1 MVDEDEDE
9 GGGGGGAPAWMA
21 TFADLATLLLTFF
34 VLLLSFAEMDVIEFK
49 AALGSVKNALGVVSK
64 RPGELEGSSP
74 TPINFEDSNA
84 SLKSDKGLPNELVPI
99 QQLIRNKNMDGSMKL
114 IVTEK
119 NIILR
124 VNGLFPSGTAELQ
137 PKDFVQLDIITALCR
152 LYSQPV
158 MVEAHTDDR
167 AIHSAVFPSNWELSA
182 HRAAAVARYLER
194 AGGVDP
200 ERISPTGYGPWRP
213 LVPNDSPAHRA
224 QNRRV
229 DIILARKRDVP
240 IQVNDS
246 RGW

>member
-1 MVDEDEDE
+1 MYEADEDE
-9 GGGGGGAPAWMA
+9 GGAEGAPAWMA
-21 TFADLATLLLTFF
+21 TFADLSTLLLTFF
-34 VLLLSFAEMDVIEFK
+34 VLLLSFANMDVIEFK
-49 AALGSVKNALGVVSK
+49 AALGSVKNALGVVTK

-84 SLKSDKGLPNELVPI
+84 SSKSDKGLPNELIPI
-99 QQLIRNKNMDGSMKL
+99 HQMIRNKNMDGSMKL

-137 PKDFVQLDIITALCR
+137 PEDFVQLDIINALCR
-152 LYSQPV
+152 LYAQPI

-167 AIHSAVFPSNWELSA
+167 AISSPIFPSNWELSA

-194 AGGVDP
+194 AGRVDP
-200 ERISPTGYGPWRP
+200 ERISPSGYGPWRP
-213 LVPNDSPAHRA
+213 LVPNDSPANRA
-224 QNRRV
+224 ENRRV

-240 IQVNDS
+240 IQMNDS
-246 RGW
+246 GAW